1 MSEYDHEPVPG
12 LPGKLPA
19 GEEILWQGSPDWF
32 GLAQRAFHVRSFG
45 VYFAILLIVSL
56 ANGTAIG
63 IGLTIAGTIFGMG
76 ILFGLA
82 WLSARTTIYTITNR
96 RVVMRFG
103 MALPAA
109 INLPFGSI
117 GGANVA
123 YDGQGRGDIPLM
135 LTGKHRLGYLQ
146 FWPHARAWKLARP
159 EPMLR
164 SIKDAASVVAIL
176 SAELAR
182 THASPTPASSS
193 RHEAAALAQD
203 AGAMPFSTDAA
214 MAA

>member
-1 MSEYDHEPVPG
+1 MSEYDHEPIPG
-12 LPGKLPA
+12 LPGTLPA
-19 GEEILWQGSPDWF
+19 GEEILWRGSPDWF
-32 GLAQRAFHVRSFG
+32 GLAQRAFHVRGFA
-45 VYFAILLIVSL
+45 VYFAMLLVVSL
-56 ANGTAIG
+56 INGTLIG
-63 IGLTIAGTIFGMG
+63 IGLTITGAMLGLG

-82 WLSARTTIYTITNR
+82 WLSARTTIYTITNK

-109 INLPFGSI
+109 INLPFSAI

-123 YDGQGRGDIPLM
+123 YDSKGRGDIPLS

-164 SIKDAASVVAIL
+164 SIKDATTVVAIL
-176 SAELAR
+176 SVELAK
-182 THASPTPASSS
+182 THASMSPVQDVHPAQPQST
-193 RHEAAALAQD
+193 EAIAA
-203 AGAMPFSTDAA
+203 
-214 MAA
+214 

>member
-1 MSEYDHEPVPG
+1 MSEYDHEPIPG
-12 LPGKLPA
+12 LPGTLPA
-19 GEEILWQGSPDWF
+19 GEEILWRGSPDWF
-32 GLAQRAFHVRSFG
+32 GLAQRAFHVRGFA
-45 VYFAILLIVSL
+45 VYFAVLLLVSL
-56 ANGTAIG
+56 VNGTLIG
-63 IGLTIAGTIFGMG
+63 IGLTVAGAALGLG

-82 WLSARTTIYTITNR
+82 WLSARTTIYTITNK

-109 INLPFGSI
+109 INLPFAAI

-123 YDGQGRGDIPLM
+123 YDGKGRGDIPLI

-164 SIKDAASVVAIL
+164 SINDAAGVVAIL

-182 THASPTPASSS
+182 THASMPII
-193 RHEAAALAQD
+193 QD
-203 AGAMPFSTDAA
+203 ANPPQPLSTEAIAA
-214 MAA
+214 

>member
-1 MSEYDHEPVPG
+1 MSEYDHEPIPG
-12 LPGKLPA
+12 LPGPLPA
-19 GEEILWQGSPDWF
+19 GEEILWQGSPDWM
-32 GLAQRAFHVRSFG
+32 GLAQRAFHVRGFG
-45 VYFAILLIVSL
+45 VYFAILMIV
-56 ANGTAIG
+56 AVFNGTLIG
-63 IGLTIAGTIFGMG
+63 IGLTLAGTLGGMG

-82 WLSARTTIYTITNR
+82 WLCARTTIYTITNR

-109 INLPFGSI
+109 INLPFVTI

-123 YDGQGRGDIPLM
+123 YDSKGRGDIPLM

-164 SIKDAASVVAIL
+164 SIKQAKSVVAIL

-182 THASPTPASSS
+182 VHASAPIVAETIQPVPAK
-193 RHEAAALAQD
+193 EALA
-203 AGAMPFSTDAA
+203 A
-214 MAA
+214 

>member
-12 LPGKLPA
+12 LPGPLPA
-19 GEEILWQGSPDWF
+19 GEEILWQGSPDAI
-32 GLAQRAFHVRSFG
+32 GLAQRAFHVRGFG
-45 VYFAILLIVSL
+45 VYFAILLIL
-56 ANGTAIG
+56 AMTNGTLVG
-63 IGLTIAGTIFGMG
+63 IALTVAGTMAGMA

-82 WLSARTTIYTITNR
+82 WLSARTTIYTITNK

-109 INLPFGSI
+109 INLPFAAI

-123 YDGQGRGDIPLM
+123 YDRQGRGDIPLT

-164 SIKDAASVVAIL
+164 SIRDAQSVVAIL
-176 SAELAR
+176 SQELAR
-182 THASPTPASSS
+182 AHASTPDVSDVAPSP
-193 RHEAAALAQD
+193 RE
-203 AGAMPFSTDAA
+203 A